1 MTKPTAMRAK
11 EADTPSRPRCLV
23 CGTDDRRMLV
33 SGALP
38 DGTATVLCASHE
50 LVRQRAA
57 GPIDTLEALKRECA
71 ERRAPSERRL
81 AAEVDE
87 LAMSL
92 TRAFTT
98 EKRAG
103 ADRRR

>member
-1 MTKPTAMRAK
+1 MMKPTAMRAK
-11 EADTPSRPRCLV
+11 ATETPSRPKCLV

-33 SGALP
+33 SGVLP
-38 DGTATVLCASHE
+38 DGTPTVLCASHE

-57 GPIDTLEALKRECA
+57 TSIETMEALRRECA

-81 AAEVDE
+81 TAEVDE

-92 TRAFTT
+92 TRAFTK

-103 ADRRR
+103 LDRRR